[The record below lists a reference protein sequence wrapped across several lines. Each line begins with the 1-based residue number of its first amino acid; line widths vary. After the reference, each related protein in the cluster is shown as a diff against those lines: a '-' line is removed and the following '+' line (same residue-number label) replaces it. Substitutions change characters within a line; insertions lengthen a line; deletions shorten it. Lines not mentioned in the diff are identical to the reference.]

1 MPGTD
6 WLQIFQTLGVPVGVM
21 LMMAYGLKRVAE
33 WLAPQFT
40 ELLKA
45 HRDFLAAMQVTQ
57 QKISETIENH
67 DRTKMAKL
75 EDIHADVRD
84 TKDGVFKM
92 INVGQR

>member
-1 MPGTD
+1 MPGTE
-6 WLQIFQTLGVPVGVM
+6 WLSIFQTLGIPVGVM

-40 ELLKA
+40 ELLRA

-57 QKISETIENH
+57 QKIGETIESH

-75 EDIHADVRD
+75 EDIHDDVKE
-84 TKDGVFKM
+84 TKNGVFKI
-92 INVGQR
+92 INAGPR